1 MAQEEGDSMKIG
13 VNTLFFIPAEVGGT
27 ETYLTEVL
35 REMAALSG
43 SDQFVLFTNRENDG
57 HLRRLLSICPN
68 VSFHCLPVCAMNR
81 YVRIVAEQTIL
92 PLQAA
97 RAAVD
102 ILWSPGYT
110 APFFVSCPQVVTIHD
125 MQYKRYPE
133 DFGVIARW
141 TTALLVNMAIR
152 RCRRII
158 AVSEF
163 SGQEIIYFA
172 GIKRGKVHVIN
183 EAASS
188 IFSESLTAD
197 EKRKRL
203 KGIIKSDRPYL
214 LCVANS
220 YPHKNIP
227 VLIEAFNQLQ
237 NEIPHDL
244 ILVGQPRLGEPNVEQ
259 ALRQIKDP
267 SRVQRLFHVSREE
280 LIALYQDADL
290 FVFPSLYEGFGLP
303 VLEAMM
309 SGVPVLTTRMGS
321 IPEVGGD
328 HVQYFD
334 GHNTLDLSQRIKS
347 ILAWDEKDRRTI
359 IRKAQAHAKGFS
371 WRHCAEATFNCFRE
385 TFNE

>member
-1 MAQEEGDSMKIG
+1 MKIG
-13 VNTLFFIPAEVGGT
+13 VNTLFFIPKEVGGT

-35 REMAALSG
+35 REMAKLSG
-43 SDQFVLFTNRENDG
+43 PDQFILFTNRENDG
-57 HLRRLLSICPN
+57 YLRRLLSTYPN
-68 VSFHCLPVCAMNR
+68 VSFNSLPVRAMNR
-81 YVRIVAEQTIL
+81 YARILAEQTIL
-92 PLQAA
+92 PLRVAQ
-97 RAAVD
+97 AAVD

-110 APFFVSCPQVVTIHD
+110 APIFVFCPQVVTIHD

-133 DFGVIARW
+133 DLGIIARW

-163 SGQEIIYFA
+163 SSQEIIHFT
-172 GIKRGKVHVIN
+172 GVKRKKIHVIR
-183 EAASS
+183 EAAAP
-188 IFSESLTAD
+188 IFSQPLSID
-197 EKRKRL
+197 EKRNRL
-203 KGIIKSDRPYL
+203 QNVIKSDRPYL

-227 VLIEAFNQLQ
+227 ILIEAFCQL
-237 NEIPHDL
+237 ESDIPHDL
-244 ILVGQPRLGEPNVEQ
+244 VLVGQPRLGEPGVQQ
-259 ALRQIKDP
+259 ALMQIKDP
-267 SRVQRLFHVSREE
+267 SRVQRLFHVPREA

-309 SGVPVLTTRMGS
+309 SGVPVLTTRTAS

-328 HVQYFD
+328 DVQYFD
-334 GHNTLDLSQRIKS
+334 GQNTSELSQRIKA
-347 ILAWDEKDRRTI
+347 ILAWDKEDRRTV

-371 WRHCAEATFNCFRE
+371 WQRCAEATFQCIRD
-385 TFNE
+385 TLI

>member
-1 MAQEEGDSMKIG
+1 MKIG

-43 SDQFVLFTNRENDG
+43 SDQFALFTNRENDG
-57 HLRRLLSICPN
+57 HLRRLLSVCPN
-68 VSFHCLPVCAMNR
+68 VSFHCLPICAMNR
-81 YVRIVAEQTIL
+81 YARIVAEQTIL
-92 PLQAA
+92 PLYAA
-97 RAAVD
+97 RAAAD

-133 DFGVIARW
+133 DFGIIARW
-141 TTALLVNMAIR
+141 TTALLVNLTIR
-152 RCRRII
+152 RCRHII

-163 SGQEIIYFA
+163 SGQEIIYFT
-172 GIKRGKVHVIN
+172 GVKREKIYVIR

-188 IFSESLTAD
+188 IFSQPLPAD

-203 KGIIKSDRPYL
+203 QKVFKSDRPYL

-227 VLIEAFNQLQ
+227 VLIEAFSQLQ
-237 NEIPHDL
+237 NEIPHNL
-244 ILVGQPRLGEPNVEQ
+244 ILVGQPRLGETDVQ
-259 ALRQIKDP
+259 KALRQIKDP

-280 LIALYQDADL
+280 LIALYQDADV

-309 SGVPVLTTRMGS
+309 SAVPVLTTRMGS

-328 HVQYFD
+328 CVQYFD
-334 GHNTLDLSQRIKS
+334 GHNTRDLSLCIKS
-347 ILAWDEKDRRTI
+347 ILAWDEQDRCTV

-371 WRHCAEATFNCFRE
+371 WRRCAEATLNCLSE
-385 TFNE
+385 TFYE